1 VVKTAVLEGRCDIR
15 DLAVCALFMLDRKC
29 LPRTKSA
36 LFGQCIETLAKAAI
50 QLGTREFKTHEEA
63 QGFLIE
69 IGLGPIVRKKG
80 DSIIG
85 AKDLSLAIRDERRD
99 ELDIDL
105 NDDDAMKARLRV
117 ILDKLNKGVQ

>member
-99 ELDIDL
+99 ELDIDY
-105 NDDDAMKARLRV
+105 DDDEAMKAKLRK
-117 ILDKLNKGVQ
+117 ILNKLSKEGK